1 MDKIKYVLENISRE
15 DTADYMADLLMDSNN
30 STYKM
35 YEELASDYLKGND
48 DYRRGMNNACATLTG
63 WYLETI
69 AEQIIDSYEKE
80 EN

>member
-1 MDKIKYVLENISRE
+1 MDKIKYVLENISSE
-15 DTADYMADLLMDSNN
+15 DTADHMADLLMDSNN
-30 STYKM
+30 PTYKM

-48 DYRRGMNNACATLTG
+48 DYRRGMNNACAVLTG

-80 EN
+80 EK